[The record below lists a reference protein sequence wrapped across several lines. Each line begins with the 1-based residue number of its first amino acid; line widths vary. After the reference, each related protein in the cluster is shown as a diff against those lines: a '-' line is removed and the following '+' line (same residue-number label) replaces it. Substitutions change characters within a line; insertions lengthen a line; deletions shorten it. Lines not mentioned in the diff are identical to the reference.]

1 MTRWLPFPRVS
12 AALLLMW
19 LLLQDSLAPGQLLL
33 GALLALALPQLL
45 AALGHARAGAH
56 RPRAVLRLAGRV
68 ALDVARSN
76 FAVARLLLRP
86 RPRRAGFVR
95 IPLTLRQPN
104 GLAVLACI
112 VSATPGTIWV
122 DYDSARGVLLIHVL
136 DLVDADTWIG
146 TIRGRYETLL
156 LEIFE

>member
-1 MTRWLPFPRVS
+1 MTRWLPFPRIS
-12 AALLLMW
+12 AALLLAW
-19 LLLQDSLAPGQLLL
+19 LLLQQSLAPGQLLV
-33 GALLALALPQLL
+33 GALLALTLPQLL
-45 AALGHARAGAH
+45 AALGHTRAGAH
-56 RPRAVLRLAGRV
+56 RPRALLRLAGRV

-76 FAVARLLLRP
+76 FTVAGLLLRP

-104 GLAVLACI
+104 GLALLACI

-122 DYDSARGVLLIHVL
+122 DYDAARGVLLLHVL
-136 DLVDADTWIG
+136 DRADEDIWIDA
-146 TIRGRYETLL
+146 IRGRYETLL